1 MELLLLRP
9 PPLFLY
15 IFFLRRFVCA
25 APGIRSVTSPNA
37 ASKPCIHS
45 SFIYDPGPRYEVMN
59 LHRRHL
65 WVEMDRP
72 IADHKLCEWIV
83 RRSHVLLFPG
93 SFWHVK
99 PDCNWANAISKAL
112 HLTEGAVW
120 HNCQWGHSLHD
131 WEEKIRWWCWGLRAP
146 VAVGNLPQAIAL
158 ALCLKPDLEADH
170 TNFKNLSLTLKL
182 WPWSSRQY

>member
-1 MELLLLRP
+1 
-9 PPLFLY
+9 
-15 IFFLRRFVCA
+15 
-25 APGIRSVTSPNA
+25 
-37 ASKPCIHS
+37 
-45 SFIYDPGPRYEVMN
+45 MN

-83 RRSHVLLFPG
+83 RSSHVLLFPG

-99 PDCNWANAISKAL
+99 PDCYWANAISKAL

-146 VAVGNLPQAIAL
+146 VAVGNQLQAIAL

-182 WPWSSRQY
+182 WPWSSRQYWKSNERPYIPFFAILFKLRSVPVCEDNSLKLNKWRRKQKT